1 MRVFTGCTHDDLE
14 CQTGAVSNY
23 PQNPQTPGNPYAS
36 QPGPGGYPPRTNV
49 LAIVALIAAFIAPP
63 AGLVLGII
71 AYRQI
76 DRTGEEGKGLALAG
90 AIVGGVFTGFI
101 LMFVIAW
108 LGMFLSFFAS
118 FATFGAF

>member
-1 MRVFTGCTHDDLE
+1 MFRGFTHGDLE

-23 PQNPQTPGNPYAS
+23 SQNPQTPGNPYAS
-36 QPGPGGYPPRTNV
+36 QQGPGGYPPRTNV
-49 LAIVALIAAFIAPP
+49 LAIVALITAFIAPP

-101 LMFVIAW
+101 LMFFIAW
-108 LGMFLSFFAS
+108 LGMFISF
-118 FATFGAF
+118 FATFGNLGRF

>member
-1 MRVFTGCTHDDLE
+1 MTN
-14 CQTGAVSNY
+14 SS
-23 PQNPQTPGNPYAS
+23 QNPQTPGNPYAS
-36 QPGPGGYPPRTNV
+36 QQGPGGYPPRTNV
-49 LAIVALIAAFIAPP
+49 LAIVALITAFIAPP

-101 LMFVIAW
+101 LMFFIAW
-108 LGMFLSFFAS
+108 LGMFLSFFA
-118 FATFGAF
+118 TFGNLGRF